1 MLPAITREVE
11 GPVVAVQS
19 FVGSSG
25 ITPKSKRGSGCV
37 SAITMITAAEPRA
50 TKASRMVSRPIAHYL
65 AAMPESG

>member
-25 ITPKSKRGSGCV
+25 ITPKSKRG
-37 SAITMITAAEPRA
+37 AALLDA
-50 TKASRMVSRPIAHYL
+50 L
-65 AAMPESG
+65 F